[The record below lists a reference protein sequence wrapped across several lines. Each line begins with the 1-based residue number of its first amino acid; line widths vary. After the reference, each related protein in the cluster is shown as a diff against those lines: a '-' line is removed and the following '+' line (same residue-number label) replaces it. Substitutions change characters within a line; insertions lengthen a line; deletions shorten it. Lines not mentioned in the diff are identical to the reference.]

1 MAILMGVAGNDFL
14 TSPRNSRV
22 EVLIEALMNIQVS
35 WEVPVCRHGL
45 ASQNT

>member
-1 MAILMGVAGNDFL
+1 MNVAGNDSI

-22 EVLIEALMNIQVS
+22 EVLIEALMNIQVF
-35 WEVPVCRHGL
+35 WDVPVCRHGL